1 MAKKDEKNEKD
12 EGQLA
17 FESEYK
23 EKIIPKEVPV
33 FGLKAGD
40 LIKFN
45 YSGSA
50 RFGIVVKSRRSGF
63 DGIFKSTRGNDL
75 LNVFLLS
82 SITTYGIRIIINTLY
97 KDRIRATYKN
107 TPNILG
113 AFLGVDNF
121 RTFNCKKTS
130 DVVSFDL
137 TSKESEEELDEKFN
151 GKNYGQDLD

>member
-1 MAKKDEKNEKD
+1 MAKKDEKD
-12 EGQLA
+12 EGEMA
-17 FESEYK
+17 FESEYA
-23 EKIIPKEVPV
+23 EKIISKEVPV

-45 YSGSA
+45 YLGSV

-82 SITTYGIRIIINTLY
+82 SITTYGIRLIINTLY
-97 KDRIRATYKN
+97 KNRIRATYLN
-107 TPNILG
+107 TPKILG
-113 AFLGVDNF
+113 SFLGINNF

-130 DVVSFDL
+130 DVISFDL
-137 TSKESEEELDEKFN
+137 ISKESEEELDEKFN
-151 GKNYGQDLD
+151 GKNYGQDLEE